1 MPYKE
6 IEIWEPFFFIVFGLF
21 HMHRIWGL
29 IDRVGYANFRLSILN
44 NRGILYFVIMGILAS
59 LCIIG
64 IITFLKNIH
73 KNFWWR
79 WIYIFGGTYLLFDLC
94 AILFRINFWYDLL
107 NIMFNVN
114 SSYWNFIWILFILL
128 GLFSF
133 ILGIKLIKDRRQKI
147 L

>member
-29 IDRVGYANFRLSILN
+29 IDRVGYANFWLSILN

-73 KNFWWR
+73 KNF
-79 WIYIFGGTYLLFDLC
+79 
-94 AILFRINFWYDLL
+94 
-107 NIMFNVN
+107 
-114 SSYWNFIWILFILL
+114 
-128 GLFSF
+128 
-133 ILGIKLIKDRRQKI
+133 
-147 L
+147 